1 MLDPISDMLTRIR
14 NAQLA
19 KKHVV
24 RFPASKIKKAIMDV
38 FLSRGFI
45 EAVRIVEEEEGKA
58 ILEVELK
65 YKRVGHSAKEP
76 YIQEVRR
83 VSKEGQRMYVQ
94 SEEIRKVKNGYGLAV
109 ISTSKGVLSGED
121 ARKLGVGGEYIC
133 LVW

>member
-19 KKHVV
+19 RKSVV
-24 RFPASKIKKAIMDV
+24 RFPASKIKKAILDV
-38 FLSRGFI
+38 FLSRGFV
-45 EAVRIVEEEEGKA
+45 EAVRVVEEEGKRF
-58 ILEVELK
+58 LEVDLR
-65 YKRVGHSAKEP
+65 YKRIGHSTKEP
-76 YIQEVRR
+76 YIQEIRR
-83 VSKEGQRMYVQ
+83 ISKEGQRMYVQ

>member
-19 KKHVV
+19 RKSTV
-24 RFPASKIKKAIMDV
+24 RLPASKIKKAIMDV
-38 FLSRGFI
+38 FLNHGFV
-45 EAVRIVEEEEGKA
+45 EAVRVVEEEKKKF
-58 ILEVELK
+58 LEIDLK
-65 YKRVGHSAKEP
+65 YKRMGHSVKMP
-76 YIQEVRR
+76 YIQEIRR